1 MRMRQILI
9 PTPDQPRNF
18 LTQWCKICSLFCC
31 SGAFT
36 QWPKLC
42 PKMGI
47 ILVLIVDTYYA
58 TLDEYN
64 LFTFLL
70 CLILYFF
77 ELFERLSG
85 HCVAHFLTA
94 VEPNTLYRKVYL
106 LCSLLSKIATLQH
119 KLQWHQAFAIA
130 SKPDILRNLAISFTP
145 LKRGNGLQ
153 STTLKQESKA
163 FIKEFHY

>member
-1 MRMRQILI
+1 
-9 PTPDQPRNF
+9 
-18 LTQWCKICSLFCC
+18 
-31 SGAFT
+31 
-36 QWPKLC
+36 
-42 PKMGI
+42 MGI

-64 LFTFLL
+64 LFTFTMFDSL
-70 CLILYFF
+70 FF

-119 KLQWHQAFAIA
+119 KLQ
-130 SKPDILRNLAISFTP
+130 
-145 LKRGNGLQ
+145 
-153 STTLKQESKA
+153 
-163 FIKEFHY
+163 